1 MRSFH
6 MQDEVP
12 LSQSSLWRRPVPR
25 LALHRAGM
33 ILHHSLPINLINPR
47 STASTSNLSN
57 DEAQSILNAQ
67 RKLRPISPH
76 LTIYQPQ
83 ITSLM
88 SGANRITGAI
98 LSTSIYTFAIGYL
111 VAPTLG
117 LHLESQTIAEAFGA
131 MPDAAKIG
139 IKGILAL
146 PFTYHAW
153 NGIRHLIWDT
163 GKMLDMKGV
172 YTGGY
177 VVLGLTG
184 LSTIYLAFA

>member
-1 MRSFH
+1 MFTLTKAYPAASITRSRYDTSLF
-6 MQDEVP
+6 P
-12 LSQSSLWRRPVPR
+12 PYQS
-25 LALHRAGM
+25 
-33 ILHHSLPINLINPR
+33 NKPR
-47 STASTSNLSN
+47 STVNTSNLNN
-57 DEAQSILNAQ
+57 DETQTILNAQ

-88 SGANRITGAI
+88 SGMNRITGAI
-98 LSTSIYTFAIGYL
+98 LSTSVYAFAIGYL

-117 LHLESQTIAEAFGA
+117 MHLESQTIAEAFGA
-131 MPDAAKIG
+131 MPDAAKVG
-139 IKGILAL
+139 IKGMLAL

-153 NGIRHLIWDT
+153 NGVRHLIWDT

-184 LSTIYLAFA
+184 LSTIYLAFS

>member
-1 MRSFH
+1 MNDAFLNLTGNIKL
-6 MQDEVP
+6 QDTWAAGV
-12 LSQSSLWRRPVPR
+12 R
-25 LALHRAGM
+25 L
-33 ILHHSLPINLINPR
+33 
-47 STASTSNLSN
+47 
-57 DEAQSILNAQ
+57 
-67 RKLRPISPH
+67 
-76 LTIYQPQ
+76 
-83 ITSLM
+83 
-88 SGANRITGAI
+88 
-98 LSTSIYTFAIGYL
+98 GYL